1 MSNLVH
7 ILPNLVINNVQG
19 LRVHSSAIL
28 GEGTAVVDDIERAQR
43 CLCCSMLTP
52 SDREQHQCN
61 LPSSSHF
68 SSSFSSSSHLN
79 QFSPVTT
86 HRRRLP
92 PRFSTSLHRCPRA
105 WAAVSTEVVSLH
117 QSTTVSTEVVGEHE
131 EGLALWLHSWGFLP
145 KEQGWHQSYS
155 ICTCGTAESIVAIG
169 YDHDNEW
176 LFIGTIVLVG
186 TFGVSLFDM
195 RYDLSNRTSVEVP
208 TVLLRF
214 TGGSELWLAEKRL
227 RDGLAVDG
235 IGQDGHKKRLRTF
248 LIWSH
253 MSSASIKYDNM
264 KMNAPVMEED
274 IMDVVA
280 NSA

>member
-145 KEQGWHQSYS
+145 KEQGWHQSYRS
-155 ICTCGTAESIVAIG
+155 
-169 YDHDNEW
+169 
-176 LFIGTIVLVG
+176 LVLALPRRDLACIAA
-186 TFGVSLFDM
+186 VSAPAARQNPSSPSATTTTM
-195 RYDLSNRTSVEVP
+195 S
-208 TVLLRF
+208 
-214 TGGSELWLAEKRL
+214 GS
-227 RDGLAVDG
+227 
-235 IGQDGHKKRLRTF
+235 
-248 LIWSH
+248 
-253 MSSASIKYDNM
+253 SSA
-264 KMNAPVMEED
+264 PLVCLPLC
-274 IMDVVA
+274 
-280 NSA
+280 